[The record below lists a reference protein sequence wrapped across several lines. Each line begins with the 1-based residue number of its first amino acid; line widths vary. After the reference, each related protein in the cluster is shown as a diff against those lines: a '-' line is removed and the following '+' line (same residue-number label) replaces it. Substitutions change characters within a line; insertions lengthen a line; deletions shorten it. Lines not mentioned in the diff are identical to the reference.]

1 VSSVLDAAFLQQA
14 FYYFRVARSAVMS
27 QSQMDKCRRE
37 QALAQLHLGS
47 ALMSSLL
54 RVERPQH
61 ALLEPHISLALETSG
76 TRVILRM
83 CRVITSLPMRF

>member
-1 VSSVLDAAFLQQA
+1 VSSVLDVAFLQSA
-14 FYYFRVARSAVMS
+14 WRVPPVVS